1 MAALSALV
9 FSLSW
14 WLGLYLLARDPRKP
28 VLVLAAVG
36 LTSFAVVVALDAV
49 RVVSGLHLLSSI
61 EVYLGVVPGIA
72 WFAVLLELS
81 RPSDTWRS
89 RAGEIALIAAVAAL
103 AFFGAAMAGNVDGPV
118 RLGHWVMFAAISL
131 SSLGAM
137 LRAVFGPWQPRP
149 VVGYVVVATLFFALG
164 NAILVIP
171 LGLVPSWLALA
182 STGFDV
188 VLLGVAVAM
197 WDAFD
202 EGQALR
208 GDMLRSFVATGVVV
222 VLFGGQALIG
232 MAVTGERTALTVLL
246 FTSIAIAVSI
256 NVLADPLA
264 GILDRLAFSRSP
276 GLRADRAT
284 LRRAESA
291 LPLRSA
297 SPLANID
304 DEAFARLTRRALG
317 HYGDLS
323 KLVASPL
330 TALPTIDERLAA
342 RGAPDQPL
350 ERANELKALLADRIA
365 RLKPRDGGDFGTTE
379 QWRHYNALY
388 FPYVVGV
395 RAYAQNATAAGPRS
409 GRAPGLAVVGHRGA
423 AAVAAQLAERRRP
436 ADRGGSARQPGRR
449 AKTDKTSLVSAAVG
463 SSWQRLASIWQWLLR
478 SISVMTAHHHP
489 ARPGAPFQ
497 CRRRCGSGQFAVAL
511 CATCRRHLVRGARSS
526 SSPWPPTH
534 CRGCPV
540 CPPRPNGSRARRSS
554 ATAWRS
560 TPPRVYRMSGASV
573 SACSSATSRS
583 PSSSPSS

>member
-28 VLVLAAVG
+28 VLVLAAIG
-36 LTSFAVVVALDAV
+36 LTSFALVVALDAV
-49 RVVSGLHLLSSI
+49 RVVSAVRALSSI
-61 EVYLGVVPGIA
+61 EIYLVAVPGIA

-81 RPSDTWRS
+81 RPHDTWRS
-89 RAGEIALIAAVAAL
+89 RAGEIALIAGVAAL
-103 AFFGAAMAGNVDGPV
+103 VFFGAAMAETVDGPL
-118 RLGHWVMFAAISL
+118 RTGHWVMFAVISL
-131 SSLGAM
+131 SSLGA
-137 LRAVFGPWQPRP
+137 LLWAVFGPWQPRP
-149 VVGYVVVATLFFALG
+149 VVGYIVVATLFFALG

-182 STGFDV
+182 STGCDV

-222 VLFGGQALIG
+222 VLFGGQALVG
-232 MAVTGERTALTVLL
+232 MALTGEHSALTVLL

-264 GILDRLAFSRSP
+264 GLLDRLAFSRSP

-284 LRRAESA
+284 LRRTEAA
-291 LPLRSA
+291 LPLRS
-297 SPLANID
+297 SNPLSDID
-304 DEAFARLTRRALG
+304 DESFARLTRRALG

-330 TALPTIDERLAA
+330 TALPIIDERMAA

-350 ERANELKALLADRIA
+350 ERATELRALLADRIA
-365 RLKPRDGGDFGTTE
+365 RLKPRDAGDFGTTE

-395 RAYAQNATAAGPRS
+395 RAYAQNATAAGLDPVAKQAWQWFVTEVPQRS
-409 GRAPGLAVVGHRGA
+409 LHNWQNA
-423 AAVAAQLAERRRP
+423 AARLIAADLRGNVAIAQDA
-436 ADRGGSARQPGRR
+436 
-449 AKTDKTSLVSAAVG
+449 
-463 SSWQRLASIWQWLLR
+463 
-478 SISVMTAHHHP
+478 
-489 ARPGAPFQ
+489 
-497 CRRRCGSGQFAVAL
+497 
-511 CATCRRHLVRGARSS
+511 
-526 SSPWPPTH
+526 
-534 CRGCPV
+534 
-540 CPPRPNGSRARRSS
+540 
-554 ATAWRS
+554 
-560 TPPRVYRMSGASV
+560 
-573 SACSSATSRS
+573 
-583 PSSSPSS
+583 